1 MKQNRRGRPEKYTKE
16 LVGKLLQSANKAGVD
31 FKTHVTN
38 YLMVEGFGY
47 TPKQIGLIYSA
58 MHTAA
63 ARHGLIEVKHYNK
76 K

>member
-16 LVGKLLQSANKAGVD
+16 LVGKLLESANKTGVD
-31 FKTHVTN
+31 FKTHVMS
-38 YLMVEGFGY
+38 YLMVEGTGY
-47 TPKQIGLIYSA
+47 TPKQVCLIYTA

-63 ARHGLIEVKHYNK
+63 ARHGLIEVKHYAK